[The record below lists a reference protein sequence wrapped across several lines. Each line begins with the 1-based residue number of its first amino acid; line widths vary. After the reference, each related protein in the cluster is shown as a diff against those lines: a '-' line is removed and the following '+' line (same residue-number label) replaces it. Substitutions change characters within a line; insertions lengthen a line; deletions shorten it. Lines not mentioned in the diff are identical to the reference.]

1 MTSAVNRLLSLLRR
15 PAIALAFLLWLSA
28 CQKAS
33 DSVQLSG
40 PIFGTQWSLIYH
52 SAHESVTED
61 SVKEAVQEAF
71 LVVDESMNHYLPT
84 STLSELNRL
93 PAMEVMEVDWD
104 FAFVFNSALDIYHA
118 TDGAYDPSVSPLIN
132 LWGFGPAGV
141 TQRPTDEE
149 IAGVEPFV
157 GLDEFAWDLSTR
169 EFVKRDTKA
178 NLDFSSIAKGYA
190 VDIAA
195 DSLDELGIEHFMLE
209 VGGEVRVRGASPRGD
224 AWRIA
229 VERPDAGARG
239 GIQAALAVSDTGI
252 ATSGDYR
259 NFFERDGQ
267 RYSHLIDPRSGYPIR
282 HDVVSVTVVHGSAM
296 MADAWATALT
306 VIGSAEAM
314 VLAEERGL
322 AVYLL
327 KRSGD
332 TLEVFSST
340 AMAQWLLRGA
350 HEVPQP

>member
-1 MTSAVNRLLSLLRR
+1 MTPRHTLCCLR
-15 PAIALAFLLWLSA
+15 PALLLAFCCLAGCVLEERP
-28 CQKAS
+28 
-33 DSVQLSG
+33 VQMG
-40 PIFGTQWSLIYH
+40 GAIFGTSWSLTYLG
-52 SAHESVTED
+52 SPDEVSPDQVESEIG
-61 SVKEAVQEAF
+61 AAF
-71 LVVDESMNHYLPT
+71 ALVNEGMNHYDPSSLI
-84 STLSELNRL
+84 SKFNAL
-93 PAMEVMEVDWD
+93 PAQTPIEVDWD
-104 FAFVFNSALDIYHA
+104 FTYVLSAALELTAA
-118 TDGAYDPSVSPLIN
+118 TRGAYDVSVSALSD
-132 LWGFGPAGV
+132 LWGFGPEGPKQFPETVDIEMTRAQVGV
-141 TQRPTDEE
+141 AQLDWESTTRILSKRAP
-149 IAGVEPFV
+149 
-157 GLDEFAWDLSTR
+157 GL
-169 EFVKRDTKA
+169 K
-178 NLDFSSIAKGYA
+178 LDFSSLAKGYA
-190 VDIAA
+190 VDLGA
-195 DSLDELGIEHFMLE
+195 DALEDLDIPHFMLE

-267 RYSHLIDPRSGYPIR
+267 RYSHLIDPRTGYPIR

-306 VIGSAEAM
+306 VMGSAEAL
-314 VLAEERGL
+314 VLAEDRDL

-340 AMAQWLLRGA
+340 AMAQWLAEGGS
-350 HEVPQP
+350 